1 MKTNTLKAIV
11 NIIKNNINDL
21 EEYKSLNYKIR
32 INNKG
37 EALENLIKNSLCNS
51 YNSNDIEKINLQN
64 EYFSYLGN
72 QNNPPDLIIK
82 NGDAFEIKK
91 IESNEGNIQ
100 LNSSFPKNK
109 LYRNSKMLTIAC
121 QNCEE
126 NWLEKDI
133 CYVIGCVN
141 KKLQS
146 IWFVYGDCYCANS
159 EVYSKIKN
167 QITKS
172 IEEIEIDLT

>member
-32 INNKG
+32 INNTG

-64 EYFSYLGN
+64 KYFSYLGN

-82 NGDAFEIKK
+82 NGDAVEVK
-91 IESNEGNIQ
+91 
-100 LNSSFPKNK
+100 KNK
-109 LYRNSKMLTIAC
+109 NF
-121 QNCEE
+121 
-126 NWLEKDI
+126 
-133 CYVIGCVN
+133 
-141 KKLQS
+141 S
-146 IWFVYGDCYCANS
+146 ISDVSIKSPNNPANLLDATLIS
-159 EVYSKIKN
+159 FGIK
-167 QITKS
+167 T
-172 IEEIEIDLT
+172 